1 MKIGD
6 KLDFPFVIE
15 DETDE
20 ELEEAIIHYVKSKP
34 YVFKEGDVIIALAD
48 VNDIRNGRVYMT
60 VTHVNKE
67 YYENK

>member
-1 MKIGD
+1 MRIGD

-15 DETDE
+15 DQTDD
-20 ELEEAIIHYVKSKP
+20 ELEQAIIHYIKSKP
-34 YVFKEGDVIIALAD
+34 YVFKDGDVIIALAD
-48 VNDIRNGRVYMT
+48 VDDIRDGRAYMT